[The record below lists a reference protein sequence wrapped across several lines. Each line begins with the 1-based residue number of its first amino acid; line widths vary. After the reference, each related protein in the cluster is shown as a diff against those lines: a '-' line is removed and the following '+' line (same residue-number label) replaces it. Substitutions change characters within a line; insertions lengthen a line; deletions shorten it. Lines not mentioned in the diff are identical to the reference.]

1 MLYSRSLSNPTN
13 LLNSFPQWVLFS
25 VFNRKMCRKEVGSHC
40 LGKYCPQEY
49 DNCSHSYVYV
59 GMFMVGSGA
68 VVVGSA
74 GVFEEAATSEW
85 EIDEVTQLLYK
96 WRGLCLPP
104 KTVITWDSAA
114 HSREDLFLQTSIW
127 CSALRSHQWVLTDE
141 LSQKKKILLFKKS
154 PVCKFC
160 LPMEWTNFC
169 ISVLRSGTS
178 HRCIWT

>member
-96 WRGLCLPP
+96 
-104 KTVITWDSAA
+104 
-114 HSREDLFLQTSIW
+114 
-127 CSALRSHQWVLTDE
+127 
-141 LSQKKKILLFKKS
+141 
-154 PVCKFC
+154 
-160 LPMEWTNFC
+160 
-169 ISVLRSGTS
+169 
-178 HRCIWT
+178 